1 MERRLKE
8 RLVGATLLL
17 GLIIAV
23 VPEMLSG
30 PATSRVPPPPAA
42 SPPQPVRHV
51 TVDLTTAR
59 STPLDDEPSAA
70 SSAAA
75 SSALDTAPVI
85 PPDAKASQVPP
96 TIATLKA
103 QESSPPPLENA
114 TPSPNVPLGAGT
126 ETAHPRWAIQLGSFA
141 NRGNAEKLVH
151 RLKAHASEAYL
162 SPIGKGALLRY
173 RVRIGPFADRGAAE
187 QAMSRLRKEGEAA
200 SLVAP

>member
-1 MERRLKE
+1 M
-8 RLVGATLLL
+8 GATLLL

-30 PATSRVPPPPAA
+30 PSTSRVPLSPAV
-42 SPPQPVRHV
+42 SPPQPVRNV
-51 TVDLTTAR
+51 IVDLATAK
-59 STPLDDEPSAA
+59 SSPLDDEPSAA

-75 SSALDTAPVI
+75 SSALETPPAA
-85 PPDAKASQVPP
+85 PPDAKVSQAPP

-103 QESSPPPLENA
+103 EQSSPPPLENA
-114 TPSPNVPLGAGT
+114 TPRPNVPPRTESELTPPGAVI
-126 ETAHPRWAIQLGSFA
+126 ETAHPGWAIQLGSFA
-141 NRGNAEKLVH
+141 NRGNADKLVH
-151 RLKAHASEAYL
+151 RLKAHAQEAYL